1 MALKAQYQDKA
12 KFIVAD
18 FAREETLALIQAE
31 GYDVPYIPMFF
42 FIDAQ
47 GNVIVNEAGVF
58 SLEVMAQFVD
68 QIID

>member
-1 MALKAQYQDKA
+1 MALKKQYQDQA

-18 FAREETLALIQAE
+18 FQKEETFVLMQAE

-42 FIDAQ
+42 FIDAR

-58 SLEVMAQFVD
+58 SFEDMVRFVA
-68 QIID
+68 QIIN

>member
-1 MALKAQYQDKA
+1 MALKKQYQDQA

-18 FAREETLALIQAE
+18 FQKEETFVLMQAE

-42 FIDAQ
+42 FIDAR

-58 SLEVMAQFVD
+58 SFEDMARFVN
-68 QIID
+68 QIIN